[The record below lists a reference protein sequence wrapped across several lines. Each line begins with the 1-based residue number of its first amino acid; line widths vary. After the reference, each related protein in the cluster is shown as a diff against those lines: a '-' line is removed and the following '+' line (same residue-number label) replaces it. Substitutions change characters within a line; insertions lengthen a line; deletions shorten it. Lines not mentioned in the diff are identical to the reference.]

1 MADRK
6 RLNIVPLLTGSV
18 PNYSSTGVL
27 QGVAP
32 LPEATELQ
40 GREILKLIATAESLG
55 APIAFAAGHVY
66 SRKGFLAEDP
76 LGKVGDESR
85 NRSYGSDSDDV
96 LLQVT
101 VRLPQSL
108 ANDLIEDV
116 SEKAK
121 LQGRSAK
128 RAELDARIAEL
139 EAERAAL

>member
-6 RLNIVPLLTGSV
+6 PLNIVPLLTGSV

-27 QGVAP
+27 QSVAP
-32 LPEATELQ
+32 LPEVTELE
-40 GREILKLIATAESLG
+40 GREILKLIAAADSLG

-66 SRKGFLAEDP
+66 SRRGFLMEDP
-76 LGKVGDESR
+76 LGKIGDERR
-85 NRSYGSDSDDV
+85 NRTYGSDSDDV

-108 ANDLIEDV
+108 ADGLIEDV
-116 SEKAK
+116 SERAK
-121 LQGRSAK
+121 SGSREAK
-128 RAELDARIAEL
+128 RAELDGRIAEL